1 MARTLATVATAAEH
15 LPSKPNQALS
25 HLPGPKGHWLGGNV
39 AGLLGNIGAY
49 VHAQQAEHGDCF
61 TVGLFRNRRVVML
74 VGPEANELV
83 LLDREQNFSSRMG
96 WDALLDFFGR
106 NVLLRD
112 FDDHRQHRRLM
123 THVFKPQPLARY
135 LKQMNPTIQRALVDY
150 HGDVEV
156 YARTKQLA
164 LAIAIEVFAG
174 IADGSDTQVWN
185 RDLNLVL
192 SNAMAHKIR
201 LPCTRFSRGLA
212 AKRRV
217 HRRLLSLLPARREHG
232 GDDLFSQLASQQDE
246 AGTVLSDADV
256 IDHMFGMLFAAH
268 DTTASSLAM
277 ICWLLG
283 RYPVW
288 QERLRAECQNLAR
301 KLDGRDLSYADL
313 DQLVQVE
320 WVFKEALRMY
330 APLQL
335 IPRRSVVPFEF
346 SGHRI
351 PENTA
356 LYLIP
361 QAVHMNPEYYPD
373 PHTFD
378 PTRFAPVA
386 DGTKNADPFTFVPF
400 GRGSHMCLGMHFAY
414 MEIKAVVYQLL
425 LSRRLTVPDETLALE
440 YLPIVRPT
448 KPMVVYF
455 EPI

>member
-1 MARTLATVATAAEH
+1 
-15 LPSKPNQALS
+15 
-25 HLPGPKGHWLGGNV
+25 
-39 AGLLGNIGAY
+39 
-49 VHAQQAEHGDCF
+49 
-61 TVGLFRNRRVVML
+61 
-74 VGPEANELV
+74 
-83 LLDREQNFSSRMG
+83 
-96 WDALLDFFGR
+96 
-106 NVLLRD
+106 
-112 FDDHRQHRRLM
+112 
-123 THVFKPQPLARY
+123 
-135 LKQMNPTIQRALVDY
+135 
-150 HGDVEV
+150 
-156 YARTKQLA
+156 
-164 LAIAIEVFAG
+164 
-174 IADGSDTQVWN
+174 IADGSDTQAWN

-201 LPCTRFSRGLA
+201 LPGTRFSRGLA

-217 HRRLLSLLPARREHG
+217 HRRLLSLLPARRERG

-283 RYPVW
+283 RHPVW
-288 QERLRAECQNLAR
+288 QERLRNECQNLAS
-301 KLDGRDLSYADL
+301 KLGGRELSYADL
-313 DQLVQVE
+313 DQLVEVE

-378 PTRFAPVA
+378 PTRFAPAA
-386 DGTKNADPFTFVPF
+386 DSTKTADPFTFVPF

-425 LSRRLTVPDETLALE
+425 LCRRLMVPDETLALE

-448 KPMVVYF
+448 KPMVVNF